1 MNIDEKVLNQLVPM
15 VVEQTGRSE
24 RAFDIFSRLLKERIV
39 FLGTPINDSMA
50 SLIIAQLLFL
60 EAEDTE
66 KDINLYINSPGG
78 VITSGMGIYDT
89 MQYIKPDVATICL
102 GQASSMG
109 AFLLA
114 GGAKGKRSALPNSRI
129 MIHQPMGGAEGQA
142 TDIEIQAEEILRMK
156 KQLNSILAKNSG
168 QTLKK
173 IEADTDRDNYLTSKD
188 AKAYGLIDSILVKRK

>member
-66 KDINLYINSPGG
+66 KDIKSKIPKQKIIEKVNL
-78 VITSGMGIYDT
+78 
-89 MQYIKPDVATICL
+89 KPKNNVLLKPLLKAS
-102 GQASSMG
+102 QAHS
-109 AFLLA
+109 
-114 GGAKGKRSALPNSRI
+114 
-129 MIHQPMGGAEGQA
+129 QPRLVDFVKDCFVQ
-142 TDIEIQAEEILRMK
+142 DR
-156 KQLNSILAKNSG
+156 
-168 QTLKK
+168 K
-173 IEADTDRDNYLTSKD
+173 I
-188 AKAYGLIDSILVKRK
+188 

>member
-60 EAEDTE
+60 EAEDSE

-89 MQYIKPDVATICL
+89 MQYIKPDL
-102 GQASSMG
+102 S
-109 AFLLA
+109 L
-114 GGAKGKRSALPNSRI
+114 
-129 MIHQPMGGAEGQA
+129 IH
-142 TDIEIQAEEILRMK
+142 I
-156 KQLNSILAKNSG
+156 
-168 QTLKK
+168 
-173 IEADTDRDNYLTSKD
+173 
-188 AKAYGLIDSILVKRK
+188 